1 MDYEKKN
8 VIIIEDIIDTGN
20 TINFLKNYYTSKK
33 INSLKIATL
42 IFKPKYNLNI
52 VKPDFIGFEIEN
64 EFIIG
69 FGMDYLEEGRSLKE
83 IYKLKS

>member
-1 MDYEKKN
+1 M
-8 VIIIEDIIDTGN
+8 
-20 TINFLKNYYTSKK
+20 
-33 INSLKIATL
+33 KIATL